1 MTANDSTLTKLFP
14 IRPRDR
20 KLVRT
25 GVIKCH
31 GVIGSI
37 KIPPRELGSS
47 KAGELDRRGGP

>member
-14 IRPRDR
+14 IGPRDR

-31 GVIGSI
+31 GVIGSLNN
-37 KIPPRELGSS
+37 PPRDLGSS
-47 KAGELDRRGGP
+47 QAGEPVRRGAP

>member
-14 IRPRDR
+14 IGPRDR

-31 GVIGSI
+31 GVIGSL
-37 KIPPRELGSS
+37 KDTPSELGSS
-47 KAGELDRRGGP
+47 KAGEMGLRGEQ